1 MRAYLRIAG
10 IAAGILF
17 CVPCH
22 YLWRAF
28 GARSIWPQVFLGYA
42 ARCAGL
48 KVRIVG
54 TPLPGH
60 VLFAANHVTWLD
72 ILALGGA
79 TRASFVAK
87 DEVEN
92 WPLVGWLAGINRTL
106 YVARQARRE
115 VHAQADQ
122 IRVALAEGRAVAL
135 FPEGT
140 TEGGHEILPFRAS
153 LFASLFP
160 PLEGVKLQPIAIDY
174 GADAEEIAWVGE
186 EPAGSNA
193 KRVLSRKG
201 TIPVVL
207 RFLAPIDP
215 QAAGDRKVLA
225 ARARA
230 EVVESLAIF
239 ERGEDHLAARKMAK

>member
-1 MRAYLRIAG
+1 MRAWLRVAA

-28 GARSIWPQVFLGYA
+28 GARSIWSQVFLGYA

-48 KVRIVG
+48 RVRILG

-79 TRASFVAK
+79 SRAAFVAK
-87 DEVEN
+87 DEVES
-92 WPLVGWLAGINRTL
+92 WPLIGWLAGMNRTI

-122 IRVALAEGRAVAL
+122 LRAALAEGRAVAL

-160 PLEGVKLQPIAIDY
+160 PLEGVTVQPVALDY
-174 GADAEEIAWVGE
+174 GALAREIAWTGDE
-186 EPAGSNA
+186 GSGANA
-193 KRVLSRKG
+193 MRVLSRRG
-201 TIPVVL
+201 TIPL
-207 RFLAPIDP
+207 TISFLAPVDP
-215 QAAGDRKVLA
+215 HEAGDRKTLA
-225 ARARA
+225 ARA
-230 EVVESLAIF
+230 
-239 ERGEDHLAARKMAK
+239 

>member
-28 GARSIWPQVFLGYA
+28 GARSIWPQVFLGYS

-48 KVRIVG
+48 KVRVVG

-160 PLEGVKLQPIAIDY
+160 PLEGVTVQPVAIDY
-174 GADAEEIAWVGE
+174 GELAREIAWTGDE
-186 EPAGSNA
+186 GSGANA
-193 KRVLSRKG
+193 LRVLSRRG
-201 TIPVVL
+201 TIPL
-207 RFLAPIDP
+207 TISFLAPIDP
-215 QAAGDRKVLA
+215 HEAGDRKTLA
-225 ARARA
+225 ARAQA
-230 EVVESLAIF
+230 EVGAV
-239 ERGEDHLAARKMAK
+239 LAASEAGSDPLYGRR